1 MPISKGV
8 SNSQRM
14 IESELERALTAMRAE
29 VVTDEDYKKRLSV
42 VERLH
47 GLMDTTEKVR
57 PVSKETMLNVAANLV
72 GILLIIRHEDVN
84 VIASKALMFVTR
96 MK

>member
-1 MPISKGV
+1 
-8 SNSQRM
+8 M

-29 VVTDEDYKKRLSV
+29 VVTDEEYKKRLSV